1 MTGPLPVVKRSDG
14 GARED
19 LTVPDENCVMQL
31 ALLWSI
37 DPTTLDEAYKEPA
50 MGLLGR
56 VSWARAEPS
65 AAITLAPEPNP

>member
-1 MTGPLPVVKRSDG
+1 
-14 GARED
+14 
-19 LTVPDENCVMQL
+19 MQL

-56 VSWARAEPS
+56 VPWARAEPS
-65 AAITLAPEPNP
+65 TAFSLAPERNL